1 MSEAQ
6 RKSPSGNVEG
16 PKPPNVNG
24 DHSSKEPVAE
34 VIEVRRAGIG
44 GV

>member
-16 PKPPNVNG
+16 PKLPNVNG
-24 DHSSKEPVAE
+24 DWSSKEPVAE
-34 VIEVRRAGIG
+34 VIEVR
-44 GV
+44 